1 MPEISQSNGG
11 REVKVLITG
20 ASKGIGRA
28 IALRL
33 KDTYPL
39 ILHSSHPSTLGQTLE
54 LLGGGGHSVLCAD
67 FSDQYAVTEFLK
79 RLKSDHGKDLY
90 GVVNNAGASINKAL
104 MFQPENDIDHMLQ
117 VNMKVPVLISKTAF
131 KMFQQ
136 RNRGVIINMSSIVG
150 VLGNAFQSLYAAT
163 KGALIAFSRS
173 LAKEAGK
180 INCDPPN
187 RVRVLSIVPGYIETD
202 MTAAVPEAQHA
213 EYLAQI
219 PLHRSGIPEDVANLV
234 NYLLSDQA
242 TFINGS
248 VIPITGGQY

>member
-1 MPEISQSNGG
+1 M
-11 REVKVLITG
+11 
-20 ASKGIGRA
+20 
-28 IALRL
+28 
-33 KDTYPL
+33 
-39 ILHSSHPSTLGQTLE
+39 
-54 LLGGGGHSVLCAD
+54 
-67 FSDQYAVTEFLK
+67 
-79 RLKSDHGKDLY
+79 
-90 GVVNNAGASINKAL
+90 VNNAGTSINKAL
-104 MFQPENDIDHMLQ
+104 MFQPEKDIDHLLQ

-163 KGALIAFSRS
+163 KGAMIAFSRS

-202 MTAAVPEAQHA
+202 MTAAVPEAQQA